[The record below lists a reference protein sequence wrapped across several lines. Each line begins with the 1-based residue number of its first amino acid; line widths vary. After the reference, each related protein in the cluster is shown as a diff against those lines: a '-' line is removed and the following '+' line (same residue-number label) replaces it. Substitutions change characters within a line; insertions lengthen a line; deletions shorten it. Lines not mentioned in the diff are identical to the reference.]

1 VPKIKNEAGWKGALG
16 RNKLSSLVENMLDGL
31 AFSKILFDSEGRP
44 VDFVFLEVNEAFE
57 QLTGLKRELI
67 LGKPVTEVF
76 PDIEKDPADW
86 IGIYGKVALRGVPM
100 KFENYSEALEKWFG
114 VSAYSPEK
122 GYFVAS
128 FEDITARK
136 KAAEEIARLASF
148 PDLNPN
154 PVVEVNFD
162 GVVEYANPA
171 TELLFSDFKKSGLNH
186 PFFSDWDYIVKTLNE
201 LRNFGRQIE
210 IKGHWYH
217 QQFSIPPKTHCIR
230 IYAVNIDPMKQAED
244 ALRESE
250 QRWATTLASIGD
262 AVIATDVTGK
272 ITFMNG
278 VAEKLTGWT
287 LNEAAQKP
295 IKKVFIIINE
305 QTRRKVADP
314 VKIVLEKGVVVGLAN
329 HTILVRKNGTETAI
343 DDSGAPIKDKAG
355 RIVGVVLVFRD
366 ITERKKAEDTLRSSE
381 QLMRFHVENSPLAV
395 VEWDSDFVVTR
406 WAGEAEKIF
415 GWSASEVVGIRI
427 ADCKIIYEPDIPIV
441 QATMT
446 KLTNG
451 VTRQVVSSNR
461 NLTKDGKILDCTW
474 YNSVLLDEHGKMKSV
489 LSLVLDN
496 TEHKKA
502 EAKMQQQNAILEGIN
517 KIFEEALSNRG
528 ETELGKVCL
537 SVAEEITQSKFGF
550 IGEINPKGLEDI
562 AISNPGWE
570 ACNII
575 DSAGHRRSLSNFD
588 IHGIYG
594 RPLKEGKTLITNDPR
609 NHPDIIGT
617 PRGHPLLKSFLGV
630 PLIREG
636 VTIGLIAVGNR
647 EGGYTKNEME
657 SLEGLALA
665 IVEAFMR
672 KRAEKALFST
682 MEYLHLAHDVAK
694 SGIWEWDLKT
704 NENIWSEELWKLY
717 GLKPHS
723 VQPSYEAWQ
732 PTVHPSDLAV
742 VERAVQ
748 EAARN
753 GTDLNT
759 EWRVRS
765 PNKTERWLMSR
776 GRPFRDANGQVTRL
790 IGIVLDITERK
801 QIEKK
806 LEEYTKHLEDL
817 VEERTRQLN
826 DVERLTAIGE
836 TAGMVGH
843 DLRNPLQTISG
854 ETYLA
859 KTELEQLPDSS
870 TRKNLEEI
878 VQIITD
884 QISYMDKIVSDL
896 QDFVRPIKPD
906 TAPLNLQKLLNETLA
921 GIAIPKNIK
930 VPKRIISNI
939 PEVWADAQLLKR
951 VFINLV
957 INSIQAMP
965 NGGTLTTKAH
975 KKQSSKGNEK
985 ILISFEDTGVGIPE
999 EIKSK
1004 IFKPLFTTKSRGQG
1018 FGLAVCKRVVEAHG
1032 GVITFESKEGKG
1044 TRFTVELPIS
1054 KPQTTKN

>member
-1 VPKIKNEAGWKGALG
+1 MFSLKST
-16 RNKLSSLVENMLDGL
+16 KLLSDL
-31 AFSKILFDSEGRP
+31 
-44 VDFVFLEVNEAFE
+44 
-57 QLTGLKRELI
+57 QGLKRERI
-67 LGKPVTEVF
+67 LGKPVTEVL
-76 PDIEKDPADW
+76 PGIAKDPADW
-86 IGIYGKVALRGVPM
+86 IGVYGKVVLTGEPL
-100 KFENYSEALEKWFG
+100 KFENYSEALDKWFV
-114 VSAYSPEK
+114 VSAYSPKK

-136 KAAEEIARLASF
+136 KGEEEIVRLASF
-148 PDLNPN
+148 PALNPN
-154 PVVEVNFD
+154 PVVEANFD
-162 GVVEYANPA
+162 GSVKYANPA
-171 TELLFSDFKKSGLNH
+171 TKLLFSDLKKLGLHH
-186 PFFSDWDYIVKTLNE
+186 PFLSDWDCIVKTLNE
-201 LRNFGRQIE
+201 IRNFGRQIE
-210 IKGHWYH
+210 ISGHWYH
-217 QQFSIPPKTHCIR
+217 QQFFIAPKTQCIR
-230 IYAVNIDPMKQAED
+230 IYAVNIDPMKQSET

-262 AVIATDVTGK
+262 AVIATDVTGEVR
-272 ITFMNG
+272 FMNG

-295 IKKVFIIINE
+295 IKKVFTIINE

-329 HTILVRKNGTETAI
+329 HTVLVRKDGTETSI
-343 DDSGAPIKDKAG
+343 DDSGAPIKDRDG
-355 RIVGVVLVFRD
+355 RIVGVVLIFRD
-366 ITERKKAEDTLRSSE
+366 ITER
-381 QLMRFHVENSPLAV
+381 
-395 VEWDSDFVVTR
+395 
-406 WAGEAEKIF
+406 
-415 GWSASEVVGIRI
+415 
-427 ADCKIIYEPDIPIV
+427 
-441 QATMT
+441 
-446 KLTNG
+446 
-451 VTRQVVSSNR
+451 
-461 NLTKDGKILDCTW
+461 
-474 YNSVLLDEHGKMKSV
+474 
-489 LSLVLDN
+489 
-496 TEHKKA
+496 KKA

-517 KIFEEALSNRG
+517 KIFEEALSTRT
-528 ETELGKVCL
+528 ETELGEICL
-537 SVAEEITQSKFGF
+537 SVAEEITQSQFGF

-570 ACNII
+570 ACSMM
-575 DSAGHRRSLSNFD
+575 DSKGHRRTYLNFA

-594 RPLKEGKTLITNDPR
+594 RVLKDGKALFTNDPR
-609 NHPDIIGT
+609 NHPDSIGT
-617 PRGHPLLKSFLGV
+617 PKGHPLLKSFLGV
-630 PLIREG
+630 PLIRDG

-647 EGGYTKNEME
+647 EGGYTQNELE

-672 KRAEKALFST
+672 KRAEKALFSS
-682 MEYLHLAHDVAK
+682 MEHLHLAHDAAN
-694 SGIWEWDLKT
+694 SGIWEWDLIT

-717 GLKPHS
+717 ELKPNS
-723 VQPSYEAWQ
+723 VQPSYEAWRQ
-732 PTVHPSDLAV
+732 TVHPSDLAV
-742 VERAVQ
+742 AEHAVQ

-753 GTDLNT
+753 GTDLNA

-765 PNKTERWLMSR
+765 HGKTERWLMSR
-776 GRPFRDANGQVTRL
+776 GRPIRDANGQVTRF

-801 QIEKK
+801 QVEQALNNAKLEWERTFDSVPDLIAILDRQHRIVRANKAMAQALGVTPEQTIGLRCYERVHGTTQPPDLCPHSLTINEGKAHVAEVHEDRLGGDFLVSTTPLMDEQGQIVGSVHMARNITARKQMEKK

-817 VEERTRQLN
+817 VEERTRQLK
-826 DVERLTAIGE
+826 DAERLTAIGE

-859 KTELEQLPDSS
+859 KTELEQLPESP

-878 VQIITD
+878 VQIIAD

-896 QDFVRPIKPD
+896 QDFVRPIKPNK
-906 TAPLNLQKLLNETLA
+906 AQVNLQKLLNDTLA
-921 GIAIPKNIK
+921 EIAIPKNIK
-930 VPKRIISNI
+930 VQKRISNNI
-939 PEVWADAQLLKR
+939 PEVPTDAQLLKR

-957 INSIQAMP
+957 TNSIQAMP
-965 NGGTLTTKAH
+965 NGGTLTAKAQ
-975 KKQSSKGNEK
+975 KKQSTKGNEK

-1032 GVITFESKEGKG
+1032 GAITFESKEGKG